1 MGKGGEQQQA
11 QAALPRGV
19 VTHSY
24 GTDAAD
30 AVSSKGAS
38 SGAASRSF
46 QVRAGETVELLDIED
61 ETWWKVRICGAEE
74 VAEERAEPPAFAMLC
89 GPLPS
94 SPRLPSLP

>member
-46 QVRAGETVELLDIED
+46 RVRA
-61 ETWWKVRICGAEE
+61 
-74 VAEERAEPPAFAMLC
+74 PPSHLVNQV
-89 GPLPS
+89 
-94 SPRLPSLP
+94 

>member
-30 AVSSKGAS
+30 TVSSKGAR
-38 SGAASRSF
+38 SGPASWNLFCLLRPHGWSAALLLLRS
-46 QVRAGETVELLDIED
+46 L
-61 ETWWKVRICGAEE
+61 
-74 VAEERAEPPAFAMLC
+74 
-89 GPLPS
+89 
-94 SPRLPSLP
+94 